1 MGVKQMKILQV
12 STADI
17 AGGAESVAWRLF
29 EAYRRLGYSSWLA
42 VGVKRTTD
50 HDVLLI
56 PNNKFRTSWW
66 TLFRRWIRRG
76 LGHEDF
82 DFPGTWHILD
92 LPPRRPDIL
101 HCHNLHGPIAPGGG
115 YFDLQAL
122 PQLSQHVPTV
132 LTLHDCW
139 LLTGHCAHPFNCER
153 WKTGCGQCP
162 DLSIYPAIRRDATAY
177 NWQRKRNIYAKS
189 RLYVVTPS
197 KWLMQK
203 VKQSIL
209 APAILEARVI
219 PNGVDLSIF
228 RPADKQAVRAALGL
242 PQDARI
248 LLFSA
253 NGIRRNIW
261 KDYQTLRTAV
271 ALVADELKMSNI
283 LFIALGEDAPPEQI
297 GQAVAQFVPYQKDPV
312 MVARY
317 YQTADLYIHAA
328 RADTF
333 PNTVLEALACGT
345 PVVATAVGGI
355 PEQVKGL
362 RLTPVTGKPIAP
374 EFNAY
379 TPEEATGILVRQGD
393 AIAMAE
399 AIITLLKD
407 KELRQRL
414 GENAARDARERFDLD
429 RQVEVY
435 LSWYKD
441 LVLQRL
447 TSES

>member
-1 MGVKQMKILQV
+1 
-12 STADI
+12 
-17 AGGAESVAWRLF
+17 
-29 EAYRRLGYSSWLA
+29 
-42 VGVKRTTD
+42 
-50 HDVLLI
+50 
-56 PNNKFRTSWW
+56 
-66 TLFRRWIRRG
+66 
-76 LGHEDF
+76 
-82 DFPGTWHILD
+82 
-92 LPPRRPDIL
+92 
-101 HCHNLHGPIAPGGG
+101 
-115 YFDLQAL
+115 
-122 PQLSQHVPTV
+122 
-132 LTLHDCW
+132 
-139 LLTGHCAHPFNCER
+139 
-153 WKTGCGQCP
+153 
-162 DLSIYPAIRRDATAY
+162 
-177 NWQRKRNIYAKS
+177 
-189 RLYVVTPS
+189 
-197 KWLMQK
+197 MQK